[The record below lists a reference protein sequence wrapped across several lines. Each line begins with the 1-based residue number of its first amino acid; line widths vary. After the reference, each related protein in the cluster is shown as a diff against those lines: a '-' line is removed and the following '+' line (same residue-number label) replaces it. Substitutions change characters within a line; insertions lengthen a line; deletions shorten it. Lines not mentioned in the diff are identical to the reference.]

1 MNISTTI
8 SGGNILL
15 NRLYGLVDSFNK
27 EGLKNI
33 AYMSAGVSSWFI
45 RGSGGGGGGTWY
57 GLLPHRQPSSTS
69 PASRLGTQSQDKTS
83 LAGPGALALCCPPRR
98 PLVKVGPSFHLI
110 WDTALCSTRSHAL
123 YLHHTML
130 RRWFMEF
137 LFIYAII
144 FHGIKYLFRLFNT
157 RNIKMWR

>member
-1 MNISTTI
+1 MLTC
-8 SGGNILL
+8 LL
-15 NRLYGLVDSFNK
+15 VCPHDSYVAAV
-27 EGLKNI
+27 EVEVVL
-33 AYMSAGVSSWFI
+33 
-45 RGSGGGGGGTWY
+45 GTDCY
-57 GLLPHRQPSSTS
+57 LTASSTS

-157 RNIKMWR
+157 RNIKM